1 MRPGDPLPRELE
13 QIGWERLNPH
23 LVRDFERYAWP
34 SKAFSGNVTSYLVPI
49 KPEYAR
55 VILGYEEPQTR
66 LFELNRRAAAARD
79 NVYYM
84 SPRHFVEAP
93 ARII

>member
-1 MRPGDPLPRELE
+1 M
-13 QIGWERLNPH
+13 
-23 LVRDFERYAWP
+23 
-34 SKAFSGNVTSYLVPI
+34 VPI

-66 LFELNRRAAAARD
+66 LFELNRQAAAARD

-84 SPRHFVEAP
+84 SPR
-93 ARII
+93 